1 MTFEEFMYY
10 LDAYGA
16 SFERWPRELRGPA
29 KAFLVA
35 SPAAVAA
42 RAETARLDALLD
54 RNKLAPDAARE
65 MRVKARAR
73 SLATSPSRRTLARF
87 TLSAGAAS
95 LWPRAAVLAFVAVLG
110 VVTGTLTFESPQAD
124 SATIDVSQLHADDS
138 PFEVAGL

>member
-16 SFERWPRELRGPA
+16 SFERWPRELRAPA

-54 RNKLAPDAARE
+54 RLQLVPDAGRE
-65 MRVKARAR
+65 MRVKARAW
-73 SLATSPSRRTLARF
+73 SLAAAPSRRTLARS

-95 LWPRAAVLAFVAVLG
+95 LWSRAAVLAFVAVLG
-110 VVTGTLTFESPQAD
+110 VVTGALTFESPPLETA
-124 SATIDVSQLHADDS
+124 AIDVSQLHADDS